1 MAKYYIESGNFKRI
15 VTASDPF
22 SACVS
27 SLESHIRDCMNEP
40 ETFISIELEENFV
53 VSEKGFLSCR
63 EELTGVFSISIPDEK
78 IYHTDEILDEV
89 AGL

>member
-1 MAKYYIESGNFKRI
+1 MAKYYVESGNFRRVI
-15 VTASDPF
+15 MSDDPF

-27 SLESHIRDCMNEP
+27 SLESHIKDCMNEP
-40 ETFISIELEENFV
+40 EQFVSIELEENFV

-89 AGL
+89 DGV